1 MAGRDILKRCRQSKE
16 AVPIGAASFFG
27 RLSKQTVLFLI
38 NRQKTLIFFS
48 VCCIIMLYFYIYP
61 KVRAKNG
68 FECRTLVLDERD
80 LRIPWCQ
87 PGHGARMDRKK
98 KNARHE
104 NRQAV
109 EIQDKRSGRLDE
121 IRRCGREIMGRNMDE
136 KRLKAFEDM
145 LAAILKQ
152 YDDTTEKMAKLKA
165 EGKEKTVTYRQLFA
179 NKLQLQEMLS
189 YYRTYGLLENEK

>member
-1 MAGRDILKRCRQSKE
+1 MIYFI
-16 AVPIGAASFFG
+16 V
-27 RLSKQTVLFLI
+27 
-38 NRQKTLIFFS
+38 
-48 VCCIIMLYFYIYP
+48 YFYIYL

-80 LRIPWCQ
+80 LRISWRQ
-87 PGHGARMDRKK
+87 PGHRFSLDRKK

-121 IRRCGREIMGRNMDE
+121 IRCCGGEITEHMMDE
-136 KRLKAFEDM
+136 QRLKAFEDM

-179 NKLQLQEMLS
+179 NKLQLQAMLP
-189 YYRTYGLLENEK
+189 YYRTYGLMDEEKK